1 MLHLIKEQND
11 IDKIYLHA
19 KDLSEPKYEFLIKKQ
34 EYAGT
39 KHFSDPNAFVEC
51 SNTMDDV
58 YENIDDYNQNNQRKI
73 LIVFDEVSSHN

>member
-1 MLHLIKEQND
+1 MN
-11 IDKIYLHA
+11 
-19 KDLSEPKYEFLIKKQ
+19 FLIKKR

-58 YENIDDYNQNNQRKI
+58 YENIDDYNPNSQRKI
-73 LIVFDEVSSHN
+73 LIVFDEVSSYN